1 MNIQK
6 LEELRTQLVAE
17 TKRRLKA
24 MEDMDAA
31 DSMRTKA
38 EADYGA
44 ASEAI
49 YSIRNEIMNHLM
61 EEQA

>member
-6 LEELRTQLVAE
+6 LEELRAQLVAE
-17 TKRRLKA
+17 TKRKLKA
-24 MEDMDAA
+24 MEDMDTS
-31 DSMRTKA
+31 DSMRLKA

-49 YSIRNEIMNHLM
+49 YRIKGEIMDHLM
-61 EEQA
+61 GEQA

>member
-1 MNIQK
+1 MNIGK
-6 LEELRTQLVAE
+6 LEELRAQLVAE
-17 TKRRLKA
+17 TKQKLRA
-24 MEDMDAA
+24 MEDMGTA

-49 YSIRNEIMNHLM
+49 HSIKGKIMDHLM
-61 EEQA
+61 GEQA

>member
-1 MNIQK
+1 MNIGK
-6 LEELRTQLVAE
+6 LEELRAQLVAE
-17 TKRRLKA
+17 TKRKLKA

-31 DSMRTKA
+31 DSMRMRA

-44 ASEAI
+44 ASEAV
-49 YSIRNEIMNHLM
+49 YSIKNKIMDCLM

>member
-6 LEELRTQLVAE
+6 LEELRAQLVAE
-17 TKRRLKA
+17 TKRKLKA
-24 MEDMDAA
+24 MEDMDTA
-31 DSMRTKA
+31 DSTRLKA

-49 YSIRNEIMNHLM
+49 YSIKNEIMNHLM
-61 EEQA
+61 GGQS

>member
-6 LEELRTQLVAE
+6 LEELQAQLVAE
-17 TKRRLKA
+17 TKRKQKA
-24 MEDMDAA
+24 AEDMDTA
-31 DSMRTKA
+31 DSTRMKA

-49 YSIRNEIMNHLM
+49 YSIRNEIMDCLM
-61 EEQA
+61 GEQV

>member
-1 MNIQK
+1 MNIGK
-6 LEELRTQLVAE
+6 LEELRAQLVAE
-17 TKRRLKA
+17 TKRKLKA
-24 MEDMDAA
+24 MEDMDTA
-31 DSMRTKA
+31 DSTRMKA

-49 YSIRNEIMNHLM
+49 YSIRNEIMAHMM

>member
-6 LEELRTQLVAE
+6 LEELRAQLVAE
-17 TKRRLKA
+17 TKQKQKA
-24 MEDMDAA
+24 AEDMGTA
-31 DSMRTKA
+31 DSMRMKA
-38 EADYGA
+38 EADYRA

-49 YSIRNEIMNHLM
+49 YSIRNEIMAHML

>member
-1 MNIQK
+1 MNIEALEVLRAKLLLASTLKQK
-6 LEELRTQLVAE
+6 AV
-17 TKRRLKA
+17 
-24 MEDMDAA
+24 EDMGTA
-31 DSMRTKA
+31 DSMRMKA

-49 YSIRNEIMNHLM
+49 HSIRNEIMAHMM

>member
-6 LEELRTQLVAE
+6 LEDLRAQLVAE
-17 TKRRLKA
+17 TKRKQKA
-24 MEDMDAA
+24 AEDMEKA
-31 DSMRTKA
+31 DSMRMKA
-38 EADYGA
+38 EANYGA

-49 YSIRNEIMNHLM
+49 YSIRNEIMNYLM

>member
-1 MNIQK
+1 MNIGK
-6 LEELRTQLVAE
+6 LEELRAQLVAE
-17 TKRRLKA
+17 TKRKQKA
-24 MEDMDAA
+24 AEDMDTA
-31 DSMRTKA
+31 DATRMKA

-49 YSIRNEIMNHLM
+49 YSIRGKIMDHLL